1 MGVTSDNQARVDP
14 IPAGGATSG
23 LDLSNVRDQGL
34 ARQAMK
40 NWPKR
45 WKGLTEEFKDRCAK
59 QLQIA
64 IDEADSLAMA
74 GPEGIAEAAK
84 IRLSAVKTAA
94 MMEAQNQSDEHLLH
108 KTDTDGSEKH
118 KVEVVYVNK
127 PKQSHEDRPVAT
139 AGLLPVAVGGTAP
152 VPERGGGG
160 ELAGAS
166 GGD

>member
-1 MGVTSDNQARVDP
+1 LEESRTKQGEETAP
-14 IPAGGATSG
+14 IPPGGAPSG
-23 LDLSNVRDQGL
+23 LDLTNVRDQGL
-34 ARQAMK
+34 ARQAIK

-94 MMEAQNQSDEHLLH
+94 MMEAQNQKDDHAEAGVAA
-108 KTDTDGSEKH
+108 TNVT
-118 KVEVVYVNK
+118 VNNNTIIAI
-127 PKQSHEDRPVAT
+127 PPPSRARIDAE
-139 AGLLPVAVGGTAP
+139 
-152 VPERGGGG
+152 
-160 ELAGAS
+160 
-166 GGD
+166 

>member
-1 MGVTSDNQARVDP
+1 MAEEGANSAP
-14 IPAGGATSG
+14 ITPSPSGGASSG

-45 WKGLTEEFKDRCAK
+45 WRGLTEEFKDRCAK

-108 KTDTDGSEKH
+108 KTTDDGAEKH
-118 KVEVVYVNK
+118 EHRFTTFIKGVD
-127 PKQSHEDRPVAT
+127 PD
-139 AGLLPVAVGGTAP
+139 AV
-152 VPERGGGG
+152 
-160 ELAGAS
+160 
-166 GGD
+166 